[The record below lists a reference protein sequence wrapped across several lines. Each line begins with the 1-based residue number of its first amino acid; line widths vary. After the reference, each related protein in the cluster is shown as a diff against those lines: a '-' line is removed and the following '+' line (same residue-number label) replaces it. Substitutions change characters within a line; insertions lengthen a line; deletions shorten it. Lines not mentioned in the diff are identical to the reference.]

1 MVGGPPT
8 ARIPPLTSAIMRA
21 LTGIDL
27 QNDGPTIGRRCPPNF
42 AGDKQMG
49 SENRAFEPIRSRTI
63 PYMEKQPIQI
73 PAASASGGGS
83 GAFAKP
89 EGQRR
94 GPAPATV
101 IAGPLRPADLFQG
114 CGQRRSAQLS
124 PPPQPPPRQGREAH
138 AP

>member
-49 SENRAFEPIRSRTI
+49 SENRAFEPIRSSTCLPWFGAGKAADGRLSL
-63 PYMEKQPIQI
+63 P
-73 PAASASGGGS
+73 PAHSPGARPFPSPSGSLLGTHLV
-83 GAFAKP
+83 P
-89 EGQRR
+89 
-94 GPAPATV
+94 T
-101 IAGPLRPADLFQG
+101 D
-114 CGQRRSAQLS
+114 
-124 PPPQPPPRQGREAH
+124 
-138 AP
+138 